1 MCTKMHDQLGGMT
14 VQTEDRRMVHA
25 FREIAELARSQLDP
39 IREERERRAGDNPEE
54 DDIGAKEYMN
64 DFVSEEYVTKN
75 IRVMPMA
82 GQSIDNTSEHT
93 SKYYASGMGAA
104 GAVDSDI
111 EDTKHN

>member
-1 MCTKMHDQLGGMT
+1 
-14 VQTEDRRMVHA
+14 MVDV
-25 FREIAELARSQLDP
+25 FRNIAELARSQLDP

-82 GQSIDNTSEHT
+82 GISVENTSQHT
-93 SKYYASGMGAA
+93 SNFYASGMGA
-104 GAVDSDI
+104 GATVDSDV
-111 EDTKHN
+111 EDTKHNQEAYHQMQD